1 VANVLSNLGLIPIL
15 PRQVW
20 GQYATGNGSGL
31 KRYPN
36 ALPGGT
42 PLVSG
47 GPFVLVRYTPNQVA
61 LFKRNPDFYGV
72 KPHLDG
78 FGLQFF
84 QSPDA
89 MVTAMKSGQLDAIE
103 HLPPTAVATVKAA
116 GFHVAVGPALEF
128 RDFIFNS
135 NPKKPQHR
143 ELLNPKVRMAF
154 EYAINRQQIVK
165 TAWLGYAT
173 PGTTIVLPA
182 EITNGIHWHD
192 PAIKPLPFDI
202 AKANQILDSLGYAR
216 GANGIRVADGHP
228 MSYTVIFP
236 HAEIGPGDRAFL
248 IIQSDLKQIGVQL
261 HLQPMDDT
269 AAFNAITA
277 PGIKYLNFDLAMW
290 DWLPGMD
297 PDFILSI
304 LGCNQYGSWS
314 DSGYCNAAYDK
325 LYQAQGV
332 AVNPQQ
338 RLRIVYQMQQMIYT
352 ARPYIVLTN
361 DDKVDAWSPH
371 FAGIVES
378 PQSLFNS
385 LSLQSLVSAYQT

>member
-1 VANVLSNLGLIPIL
+1 
-15 PRQVW
+15 
-20 GQYATGNGSGL
+20 
-31 KRYPN
+31 
-36 ALPGGT
+36 
-42 PLVSG
+42 
-47 GPFVLVRYTPNQVA
+47 
-61 LFKRNPDFYGV
+61 
-72 KPHLDG
+72 
-78 FGLQFF
+78 
-84 QSPDA
+84 
-89 MVTAMKSGQLDAIE
+89 
-103 HLPPTAVATVKAA
+103 
-116 GFHVAVGPALEF
+116 
-128 RDFIFNS
+128 
-135 NPKKPQHR
+135 
-143 ELLNPKVRMAF
+143 
-154 EYAINRQQIVK
+154 
-165 TAWLGYAT
+165 
-173 PGTTIVLPA
+173 
-182 EITNGIHWHD
+182 
-192 PAIKPLPFDI
+192 
-202 AKANQILDSLGYAR
+202 
-216 GANGIRVADGHP
+216 

-261 HLQPMDDT
+261 HLQPLDDT

-290 DWLPGMD
+290 DWIPGMD